1 MTMVAMVDEKTVT
14 LREAAD
20 IACKDKR
27 TIQRWIADKSIGATT
42 ILDISGQQQ
51 TRVSLAD
58 LHRKLGAGLPEVRQ
72 PTPPNGGWEDGMPRD
87 NADDIIE
94 QPSNVA
100 VSTSAMQMQAFAA
113 VIGKS
118 ISEGVTPLVGE
129 LHNAH
134 AEHTT
139 TLERA
144 VRAET
149 RYDSVSR
156 QNEQAER
163 RIRNLENVVRQ
174 KSRQERRPSFVARLM
189 ASLTH

>member
-1 MTMVAMVDEKTVT
+1 MVAMIDEKTVT

-42 ILDISGQQQ
+42 ILDTGGQQQ

-58 LHRKLGAGLPEVRQ
+58 LHRKLGVGLPEIRQ
-72 PTPPNGGWEDGMPRD
+72 DVPHDGIRARD
-87 NADDIIE
+87 MAYGNADSIID

-100 VSTSAMQMQAFAA
+100 VSAGSMQMQAFVA

-118 ISEGVTPLVGE
+118 VSEGMTPLVGE
-129 LHNAH
+129 LHSAH
-134 AEHTT
+134 AEHAATI
-139 TLERA
+139 ERA

-149 RYDSVSR
+149 SYEIMKR
-156 QNEQAER
+156 QNEQAEQ
-163 RIRNLENVVRQ
+163 RIRDLENVVSQR
-174 KSRQERRPSFVARLM
+174 SGRERRPSFVARLVTSF
-189 ASLTH
+189 AH